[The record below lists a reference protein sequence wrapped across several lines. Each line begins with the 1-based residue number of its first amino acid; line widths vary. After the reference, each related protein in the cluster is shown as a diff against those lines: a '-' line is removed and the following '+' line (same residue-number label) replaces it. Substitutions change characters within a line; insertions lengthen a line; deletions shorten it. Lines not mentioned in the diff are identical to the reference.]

1 MQQLSKPGSETQI
14 YDDTE
19 TMTIIDHDA
28 CYLYHKYCGGLLM
41 VHPLVLPTKPE
52 RFRET
57 RMLVRGIVR
66 LCRCVQP
73 AVEETYTTRQLLADM
88 YIALAQCHS
97 MEDVRLMVKEM
108 ASREEMREYER
119 L

>member
-1 MQQLSKPGSETQI
+1 MQQLVNPANETKI

-19 TMTIIDHDA
+19 TMTIIDQDA

-57 RMLVRGIVR
+57 QMLVRGIIR

-73 AVEETYTTRQLLADM
+73 APEETYTTRQLLAEM
-88 YIALAQCHS
+88 YIALAQCHT

-108 ASREEMREYER
+108 ASREEMRESQQ